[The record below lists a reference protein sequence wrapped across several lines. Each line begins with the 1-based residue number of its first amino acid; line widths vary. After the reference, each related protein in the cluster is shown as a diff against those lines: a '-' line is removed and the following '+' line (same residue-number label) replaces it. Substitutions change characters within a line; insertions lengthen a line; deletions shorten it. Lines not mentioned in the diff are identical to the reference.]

1 MTPSRSQPPISD
13 LISLEGRRA
22 IVTGGATGLGLAI
35 AERFAEAGAAVVLAD
50 IDGPEATKA
59 VAALVGRGYRA
70 CAVDCDVSND
80 ESVRRMV
87 DTAVAEIGGVDLLVN
102 NAGVYPKTPL
112 AETTGAD
119 FARVLDVNLKGTFLC
134 SREAGARMIEQ
145 GRGGGIINLGS
156 IDSLHPS
163 AAEMSAYDASKGGVL
178 MLTKSLAR
186 ELGRHDIRVNAIAPG
201 SILTRAIKSHMG
213 GTSQQARA
221 KLKELKT
228 FMSRIALGYMGRP
241 DDIARVALFLA
252 SDLAGYM
259 TGTMVVV
266 DGGYLV
272 S

>member
-1 MTPSRSQPPISD
+1 MAKAGNQQPISD

-50 IDGPEATKA
+50 VDGPEATR
-59 VAALVGRGYRA
+59 AAADLVGRGYR
-70 CAVDCDVSND
+70 VSDD
-80 ESVRRMV
+80 ESVGRMV
-87 DTAVAEIGGVDLLVN
+87 DAAVREIGGIDLLVN

-119 FARVLDVNLKGTFLC
+119 FARVLDINLKGTFLC
-134 SREAGARMIEQ
+134 SRQASIQMIEQ
-145 GRGGGIINLGS
+145 GRGGGIINIGS
-156 IDSLHPS
+156 IASLHPS

-201 SILTRAIKSHMG
+201 GILTQAIKSHMKG
-213 GTSQQARA
+213 DSQEARA
-221 KLKELKT
+221 ELKELKT
-228 FMSRIALGYMGRP
+228 FMSRMALGYMGRP

>member
-1 MTPSRSQPPISD
+1 MAPSASQPSIGD
-13 LISLEGRRA
+13 LISLKGRRA

-35 AERFAEAGAAVVLAD
+35 AGRFAEAGAAVVLANVD
-50 IDGPEATKA
+50 SPEATR
-59 VAALVGRGYRA
+59 AAADLVGRGYRA
-70 CAVDCDVSND
+70 SAVECDVSDD
-80 ESVRRMV
+80 ESVSRMV
-87 DTAVAEIGGVDLLVN
+87 DATVREIGGVDLLVN

-119 FARVLDVNLKGTFLC
+119 FARVLDINLKGTFLC

-163 AAEMSAYDASKGGVL
+163 AAEMSAYDASKGDVL

-186 ELGRHDIRVNAIAPG
+186 ELGKHDIRVNAIAPG
-201 SILTRAIKSHMG
+201 GIVTQAIKSHMR
-213 GTSQQARA
+213 GTSQEARA
-221 KLKELKT
+221 ELKELKT
-228 FMSRIALGYMGRP
+228 FMSRMALGHMGRP

-259 TGTMVVV
+259 TGSMVVV